1 MEAQH
6 PQGMSILEV
15 DKKTFERIRDIRTMK
30 STCLACLLPLLFVAC
45 ATPTEAP
52 EPTPPAGTTPRKATI
67 SRARPPPK
75 AIKPPPIPTRAITVR
90 MNCAFRDEIGYNGSM
105 KLAIEQARVQAFEA
119 TVNIPRHGSCRFD
132 LRNFRQTRE
141 MPTVELSHVND
152 RCIVRVWEQGERLT
166 VAFQEC
172 QKMCSG
178 NAWEHLWPILTDTR
192 EGSCA

>member
-1 MEAQH
+1 
-6 PQGMSILEV
+6 
-15 DKKTFERIRDIRTMK
+15 MK
-30 STCLACLLPLLFVAC
+30 SPRLIVLSALLLGAC
-45 ATPTEAP
+45 ATSP
-52 EPTPPAGTTPRKATI
+52 EVPDAAVRTGNPPKPATI
-67 SRARPPPK
+67 ARARPAPK
-75 AIKPPPIPTRAITVR
+75 AVKPAPIPTRAITIR
-90 MNCAFRDEIGYNGSM
+90 TDCAFRDETGYNGAM
-105 KLAIEQARVQAFEA
+105 KLAIEKARVMAFEA
-119 TVNIPRHGSCRFD
+119 RVSIPRQGSCHFD

-141 MPTVELSHVND
+141 MPTVELSHLSD